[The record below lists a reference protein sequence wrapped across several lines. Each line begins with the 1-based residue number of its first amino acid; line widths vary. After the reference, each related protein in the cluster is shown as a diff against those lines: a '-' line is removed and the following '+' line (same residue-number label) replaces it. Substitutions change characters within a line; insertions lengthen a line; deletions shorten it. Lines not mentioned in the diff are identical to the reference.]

1 MTLSQ
6 PSPSGQRKEWVSVI
20 GLVLVYSVC
29 NSMLLVLNK
38 MSVTRVPAP
47 SVILLAQLWSCA
59 AFIYLLKL
67 TKVVRF
73 GDVSAEKLKS
83 FGIIA
88 VGFIAVL
95 YCNMT
100 TLKVGR
106 RFYILCVFL
115 YVTVFLCE

>member
-6 PSPSGQRKEWVSVI
+6 PLPSAQKKKWFSMI

-59 AFIYLLKL
+59 VFIYLLKL
-67 TKVVRF
+67 TEVVRF
-73 GDVSAEKLKS
+73 GDVSAEKLRS

-100 TLKVGR
+100 TLKVP
-106 RFYILCVFL
+106 
-115 YVTVFLCE
+115 FLCFST

>member
-1 MTLSQ
+1 MR
-6 PSPSGQRKEWVSVI
+6 SPSLHRDITHRWLPIV

-38 MSVTRVPAP
+38 MAVTRVPAP
-47 SVILLAQLWSCA
+47 SIILLAQLWSCA
-59 AFIYLLKL
+59 VFIYLLKVIN
-67 TKVVRF
+67 VVRF
-73 GDVSAEKLKS
+73 GYVSAEKVKS

-100 TLKVGR
+100 TLKVR
-106 RFYILCVFL
+106 RMKIDPI
-115 YVTVFLCE
+115 